1 MTQTLQMFPFLKQ
14 ESTMATNHKKWLFV
28 TFFIGEITSVPVELV
43 FLFDGS
49 GQVTDADF
57 SAQIAIAKDIAD
69 TFNISEG
76 LAHVGAATYGQNSRV
91 YFTFTDPLGGENRT
105 AQAVK
110 ELFDRTP
117 RAGGAARLGQGLK
130 IVDSD
135 LFSLKGGSVNF
146 SKVSKAMSQKY
157 GEFIK
162 F

>member
-1 MTQTLQMFPFLKQ
+1 
-14 ESTMATNHKKWLFV
+14 MATNHKKWLFI
-28 TFFIGEITSVPVELV
+28 TFFIDEITSVPVELV

-57 SAQIAIAKDIAD
+57 SSQIAIAKDIAD

-76 LAHVGAATYGQNSRV
+76 LAHVGAATYGQNSKV
-91 YFTFTDPLGGENRT
+91 YFTFTDPLSGENRT
-105 AQAVK
+105 ARAVK

-135 LFSLKGGSVNF
+135 LFSPKGGSVNV